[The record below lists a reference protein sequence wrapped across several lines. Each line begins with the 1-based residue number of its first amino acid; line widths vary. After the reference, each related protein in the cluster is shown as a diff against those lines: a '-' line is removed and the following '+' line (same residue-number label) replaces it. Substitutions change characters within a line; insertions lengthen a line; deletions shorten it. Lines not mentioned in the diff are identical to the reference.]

1 MREDFYAEYYEVEG
15 RHWWFRGRARIVT
28 AIIAS
33 LDPPA
38 PARIL
43 DFGTGTG
50 AMLAQLRRFGD
61 AQGIDADERAVAFC
75 HARGE
80 RRVIRLD
87 SDALP
92 FADASFDLVTTLD
105 VLEHI
110 DDDRAALGEIARV
123 LKPGGRLVAT
133 VPANPWM
140 WGPQD
145 EVSHHFRRYTAT
157 TLRAAITA
165 GGLELERL
173 THFNTLLFPPIA
185 AIRLLRRPRTPAGEP
200 RSDFQT
206 IGREGVLGR
215 LLAGLFGLEA
225 RWLPHAGLP
234 FGVSLLAVARAPDA
248 TDQAPAPSTA
258 PLK

>member
-33 LDPPA
+33 LGLPA
-38 PARIL
+38 SARIL
-43 DFGTGTG
+43 DYGTGTG
-50 AMLAQLRRFGD
+50 AMLAELRRFGD
-61 AQGIDADERAVAFC
+61 ARGVDADERAVAFC

-80 RRVIRLD
+80 RRVSRLD

-92 FADASFDLVTTLD
+92 FADASFDLVTALD

-110 DDDRAALGEIARV
+110 GDDRAALGEIARV
-123 LKPGGRLVAT
+123 LKPGGRLLAT

-140 WGPQD
+140 WGAQD
-145 EVSHHFRRYTAT
+145 EVSHHFRRYTQA
-157 TLRAAITA
+157 TLRTAIGD

-185 AIRLLRRPRTPAGEP
+185 AIRLLRRLRPSADEP

-206 IGREGVLGR
+206 TGGEGALGR
-215 LLAGLFGLEA
+215 LLAGVFGLEA
-225 RWLPHAGLP
+225 RWLARAGLP

-248 TDQAPAPSTA
+248 ADQAPAP
-258 PLK
+258 LK